1 MTIFTKRIYAPAAVN
16 DGWRVLVDRL
26 WPRGVRRE
34 ETALDHW
41 LKEIAPSAE
50 LRRWFGHELDK
61 WPEFSARYRAEL
73 TALRQRQP
81 QVLAEL
87 RRHMASGNITL
98 LFAARDCEHNQ
109 AVVLKA
115 WLEDELAGSAP
126 S

>member
-1 MTIFTKRIYAPAAVN
+1 MTIFIKRIYAPAAVN

-73 TALRQRQP
+73 TALRHRLLHQVRLLAVEYIDIPHGAALQR
-81 QVLAEL
+81 VVEFLITGGLFFFLLCHAIL
-87 RRHMASGNITL
+87 RSR
-98 LFAARDCEHNQ
+98 
-109 AVVLKA
+109 
-115 WLEDELAGSAP
+115 
-126 S
+126 